1 MKQAILFSLLLIF
14 KLTTVAGN
22 IADSNYVESPVTL
35 HTERGDLFGT
45 MTLPV
50 SFKTGPVALIIAG
63 SGPTDRDGNNTMMK
77 NNSLLQMAHEL
88 AGKGIASLRYD
99 KRGIGASVAA
109 GIKEKDLRF
118 DDFMN
123 DAKGWL
129 TQLKKDKRFV
139 NISVI
144 GHSEGSLLGMMAANG
159 MADKFISVSGPGQS
173 ADILIKQQL
182 ITQPQG
188 IKDQA
193 YKGLDSLK
201 SGQTITSYNPMLGSL
216 FRPSIQ
222 RYLISWFAYDPQVE
236 IKKLTIPV
244 MIIQGTT
251 DIQVSVDDAN
261 RLAKAKP
268 EAKLLIVENMNHVL
282 KIADSET
289 QENIKTYNDPSLQ
302 IPGIMIGGLSKFI
315 LGK

>member
-1 MKQAILFSLLLIF
+1 MKQVFFFSILILL
-14 KLTTVAGN
+14 KLSSIAGN
-22 IADSNYVESPVTL
+22 FADSNYVETPVTL

-45 MTLPV
+45 MTLPI
-50 SFKTGPVALIIAG
+50 SFKSGPVALIIAG
-63 SGPTDRDGNNTMMK
+63 SGPTDRNGNNAMMK
-77 NNSLLQMAHEL
+77 NNSLLQIAHEL
-88 AGKGIASLRYD
+88 AGKGIASIRYD
-99 KRGIGASVAA
+99 KRGIAASAAA
-109 GIKEKDLRF
+109 GQKEKDLRF
-118 DDFMN
+118 EDYIN

-129 TQLKKDKRFV
+129 TFLKKDKRFV

-144 GHSEGSLLGMMAANG
+144 GHSEGSLIGMIAAKELAN
-159 MADKFISVSGPGQS
+159 KFISVAGPGQS
-173 ADILIKQQL
+173 ADIIIKQQL

-201 SGQTITSYNPMLGSL
+201 SGQTITSYNPMLSSL
-216 FRPSIQ
+216 FRPSVQ
-222 RYLISWFAYDPQVE
+222 PYLISWFAYDPQVE

-282 KIADSET
+282 KIADAET

-302 IPGIMIGGLSKFI
+302 IPGIMIGGLSTFI